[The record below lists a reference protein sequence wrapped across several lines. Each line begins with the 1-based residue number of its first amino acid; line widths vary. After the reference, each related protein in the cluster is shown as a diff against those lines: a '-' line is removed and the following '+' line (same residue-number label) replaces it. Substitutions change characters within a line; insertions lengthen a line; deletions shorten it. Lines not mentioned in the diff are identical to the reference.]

1 MASDFWAFFRQHNVP
16 AATAAWIRK
25 GHFAGA
31 AWAWDTAQIPFPD
44 AAQAYGSYA
53 HFGYLKVDPADPTLL
68 WVGTF
73 CLVAGVLRL
82 RCYLY
87 DTVANTWTLKL
98 NLPYVS
104 GPAIWIC
111 DMAFVETGGQHYAY
125 CAVATDGAIG
135 GAGTSPGQGVY
146 QSVDYGAFVFVGT
159 GLSPAHHYSGANV
172 NAPMSLTALT
182 AQGTTLYSAHNVTEL
197 IAGGVVWVT
206 AISIDGGV
214 TWTEDVFDVF
224 SGNRFM
230 LEAFTVL
237 SPIPGSTGFWYVAS
251 HSPTGAAFPASEGRV
266 PWTPGAGFAGFLNPT
281 PASGSLA
288 FVFPSNPAYGVA
300 FPTQGPGSDQLG
312 SSVDGGANWTT
323 AATVAGSRFW
333 YRAGRPSNDSLDA
346 AGVTLYSGSSGS
358 YLWWTEDGGLTW
370 HSDIVEATADGLSLD
385 MGTFTPPPVP
395 RVALETLTF
404 RDSRMFVGHTRFYVS
419 ADSDTEARAN
429 AYGLA
434 NALQLLTD
442 GAWTGAVG
450 PFTTPTDSP
459 SVGSDVIYRNI
470 EMVIR
475 LTWITADG
483 VAIGVDVPACATALF
498 LDDQESISLLN
509 PDLADAAAAGLT
521 YKLCTR
527 GGQLAVSFVGATR
540 IMRGFRSKE
549 NLRTLDPGETNPS
562 E

>member
-16 AATAAWIRK
+16 AATSAWIRK

-31 AWAWDTAQIPFPD
+31 AWGWDTAPIPFPD

-53 HFGYLKVDPADPTLL
+53 HFGYLKVDPADTSLL

-82 RCYLY
+82 RFYLY

-104 GPAIWIC
+104 GPAIWVC
-111 DMAFVETGGQHYAY
+111 DMAFTETGGQHHAF

-135 GAGTSPGQGVY
+135 GAGTSPGQGIY
-146 QSVDYGAFVFVGT
+146 ESVNYGAFAFVGS
-159 GLSPAHHYSGANV
+159 GVNPSHHYSGANV
-172 NAPMSLTALT
+172 NAPMSLTAL
-182 AQGTTLYSAHNVTEL
+182 AARGDTLYAAHNVTEVF
-197 IAGGVVWVT
+197 AGSTVWVT
-206 AISIDGGV
+206 ATSIDGGV
-214 TWTEDVFDVF
+214 TWDETVFDVF

-237 SPIPGSTGFWYVAS
+237 LPIPGTSGMWYVAS

-266 PWTPGAGFAGFLNPT
+266 PWTPGAGWAGFGNPT

-288 FVFPSNPAYGVA
+288 FVFPSEPARGVA
-300 FPTQGPGSDQLG
+300 FPTQGPGSDQLAYSTDTG
-312 SSVDGGANWTT
+312 VNWTT
-323 AATVAGSRFW
+323 ATTVAGSRFW
-333 YRAGRPSNDSLDA
+333 YRAGRPSEVSLDA
-346 AGVTLYSGSSGS
+346 AGVTLYAGSSGS
-358 YLWWTEDGGLTW
+358 YLWWTEDGGETW

-395 RVALETLTF
+395 RVNLEVLTF
-404 RDSRMFVGHTRFYVS
+404 RDSRMFVGHTRFYIK
-419 ADSDTEARAN
+419 ADSDEEAHDN
-429 AYGLA
+429 AYGMA

-442 GAWTGAVG
+442 GAWTSATG
-450 PFTTPTDSP
+450 PFTTPADAP
-459 SVGSDVIYRNI
+459 SIGSDAIYRNI
-470 EMVIR
+470 ETVIR

-483 VAIGVDVPACATALF
+483 VAIGVDVPAPATALF
-498 LDDQESISLLN
+498 LDDQESMSLLN
-509 PDLADAAAAGLT
+509 PDLADAAAAGIT
-521 YKLCTR
+521 YKLATR

-540 IMRGFRSKE
+540 IMRGFRSTQSI
-549 NLRTLDPGETNPS
+549 RTLDPGETNPS